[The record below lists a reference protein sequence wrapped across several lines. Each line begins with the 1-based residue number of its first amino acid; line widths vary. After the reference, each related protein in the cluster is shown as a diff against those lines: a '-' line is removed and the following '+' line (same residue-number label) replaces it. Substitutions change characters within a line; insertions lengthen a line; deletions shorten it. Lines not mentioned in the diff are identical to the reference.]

1 MTDAPLGILMLDTRF
16 PRIPGD
22 VGNPLSYPFPI
33 LKKIVPGATVAKVLF
48 GDAADLL
55 DQFVA
60 AARELEQQGAIAL
73 TSSCGFLSPLQ
84 KPIADAVRVPVF
96 LSSLSQVPLAHT
108 LTQGRIGILTAN
120 TANVTQV
127 VLTSAGIA
135 PPIKI
140 ALAGLENSD
149 AFRSAIL
156 SDGTQLDKEQIEKD
170 VVALASDLLA
180 RHRDL
185 SAFVFE
191 CHNLPP
197 YTRAVQAAT
206 RKPVF
211 DIVSFA
217 NWVYRAITSGGFPR
231 A

>member
-1 MTDAPLGILMLDTRF
+1 MDAPLGILMLDTRF

-33 LKKIVPGATVAKVLF
+33 RKKTVPGATVAKVLS
-48 GDAADLL
+48 GDTADLL

-60 AARELEQQGAIAL
+60 AARELEQQGVVAI

-84 KPIADAVRVPVF
+84 KTIADSVRVPVF
-96 LSSLSQVPLAHT
+96 LSSLLQVPLAHA

-120 TANVTQV
+120 MANVTQV
-127 VLTSAGIA
+127 VLTSAGIM
-135 PPIKI
+135 PPIRI
-140 ALAGLENSD
+140 AIAGLENSE

-156 SDGTQLDKEQIEKD
+156 SDGTHLDRDQIEND
-170 VVALASDLLA
+170 VLTLASELLA
-180 RHRDL
+180 RHPDL

-197 YTRAVQAAT
+197 YTQAVQAAT
-206 RKPVF
+206 HKPVF
-211 DIVSFA
+211 EIVSFA
-217 NWVYRAITSGGFPR
+217 RWIYRSIASDEFPS